1 MTAKLDEV
9 DSKIIELLQKD
20 GRMMYKDLAR
30 LTRVS
35 LPTVRYRI
43 KRLIDMGLIKNF
55 TVVLD
60 PEKISGKTRAI
71 ITIDG
76 KSSDLDK
83 IAEKLGEMKEVR
95 EVYVGT
101 GSFGVL
107 AKVEVDNIGQFE
119 ELVTRRI
126 SQIPE
131 IESAKSSIL
140 VRAVKEEYGVTVKS
154 QVGLRLKCPFCNSP
168 ISGEPYVEEI
178 RGVPHYFSGKACAD
192 AYKERFAEK
201 GQKRPVELL
210 FKSSP
215 E

>member
-1 MTAKLDEV
+1 MTSKLDEI
-9 DSKIIELLQKD
+9 DSRIIELLQKD

-43 KRLIDMGLIKNF
+43 KRLKDMGLIKGF
-55 TVVLD
+55 TVVVD

-71 ITIDG
+71 LTLDG
-76 KSSDLDK
+76 RSSDLNM
-83 IAEKLGEMKEVR
+83 IAEKLAGMKEVR
-95 EVYVGT
+95 EVYVGS

-107 AKVEVDNIGQFE
+107 AKVEVDGIGQLE

-131 IESAKSSIL
+131 IESSKSSIL
-140 VRAVKEEYGVTVKS
+140 VRTVKEEYGVTVKPE
-154 QVGLRLKCPFCNSP
+154 VGLSLKCPFCESP

-178 RGVPHYFSGKACAD
+178 RGVPHYFSGKACAE
-192 AYKERFAEK
+192 AYKERYAAG
-201 GQKRPVELL
+201 GQKDPLRLL
-210 FKSSP
+210 TSSRR
-215 E
+215 